1 MRVDHVG
8 YAVHDIESATP
19 SFLSLGYRLC
29 EAETEDRER
38 GVKILFLSDTGG
50 TKIELIAPL
59 GENSPVSAWLKKNG
73 NSPYH
78 ICYESDNIAADVAEL
93 KKKGF
98 ISVEPPLPAL
108 ALSGRQ
114 VAFLYGKHTGL
125 IELVETDKNNGPE
138 MNRT

>member
-1 MRVDHVG
+1 MRIDHVG
-8 YAVHDIESATP
+8 YAVHDIETATP

-38 GVKILFLSDTGG
+38 GVKILFLSNPGG
-50 TKIELIAPL
+50 AKIELVAPL

-78 ICYESDNIAADVAEL
+78 ICYESDNIAADVVEL
-93 KKKGF
+93 KNKGF
-98 ISVEPPLPAL
+98 ISVKPPLPAP
-108 ALSGRQ
+108 ALRGRQ

-125 IELVETDKNNGPE
+125 IELAETDKSNDTE
-138 MNRT
+138 MSCT